1 MLAEEIAIP
10 TSVSTSSGTGGKIGI
25 ASTTK
30 FVTGISAKPRRA
42 PSSR

>member
-1 MLAEEIAIP
+1 MLAEEITIP
-10 TSVSTSSGTGGKIGI
+10 ISVSTSSGTGGKIGI

-30 FVTGISAKPRRA
+30 FVTGISAKPRSA